1 MTGVRGRPT
10 TDRPGLLTA
19 LMAAVRPE
27 FRPQMYIPAPD
38 DPVFAADEC
47 TVAGCDRT
55 AAQRGLCNGH
65 VSRWR
70 HLDRPAMD
78 PRTSRKRTARGR
90 R

>member
-1 MTGVRGRPT
+1 MTGVRGRLA

-38 DPVFAADEC
+38 GPVFAADEC
-47 TVAGCDRT
+47 TVSGCDRT

-70 HLDRPAMD
+70 HLGRPAMEA
-78 PRTSRKRTARGR
+78 RTSRKRTARGR